1 MLMGRLAVGGA
12 GDRRQR
18 AQQLRGRKAAN
29 PGQSSGGL
37 SAADIWD
44 RRWRPVLDGRA
55 RLGGATGGLGFETA
69 LGLSSAGAEVILAGR
84 DGRKGKL
91 ALERI
96 ARAAPGANVRF
107 GALDLASLQSVR
119 AFAGT
124 LMVENKPLDILINNA
139 GVMDLP
145 SRVLTADGF
154 EMQFGTNHL
163 GHFALTG
170 LVLPL
175 LRRARSSRVVNVSSM
190 AHRGGKIEF
199 DNLQAERRYRGWNAY
214 QQSKLAK
221 SIVYL

>member
-1 MLMGRLAVGGA
+1 MLNNWSV
-12 GDRRQR
+12 
-18 AQQLRGRKAAN
+18 K
-29 PGQSSGGL
+29 
-37 SAADIWD
+37 DI
-44 RRWRPVLDGRA
+44 PSQKGKFVVVT
-55 RLGGATGGLGFETA
+55 GATGGLGFETA

-154 EMQFGTNHL
+154 ELQFGTNHL

-175 LRRARSSRVVNVSSM
+175 LRSGSSPRVTTISSG
-190 AHRGGKIEF
+190 AHHTGQIDF
-199 DNLQAERRYRGWNAY
+199 DDLQWQRRYRAWPAY
-214 QQSKLAK
+214 SQSKLAN
-221 SIVYL
+221 LLFALELQR